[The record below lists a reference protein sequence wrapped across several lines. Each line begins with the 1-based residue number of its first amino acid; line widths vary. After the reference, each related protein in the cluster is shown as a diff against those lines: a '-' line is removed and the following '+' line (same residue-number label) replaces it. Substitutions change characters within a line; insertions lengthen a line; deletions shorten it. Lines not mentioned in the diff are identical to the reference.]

1 MFRVIDKQLYIFVPI
16 AVIAGIAAVMILI
29 ILLVIAGFVYKKII
43 KPWREKVKKVVL
55 IYIVQIFLLFSKL
68 LNLFKINRKA
78 TTAKK
83 SYNFTTSS
91 TLMLNF

>member
-1 MFRVIDKQLYIFVPI
+1 MFRVIDKQLYIFVSI

-78 TTAKK
+78 TTVKK